1 MKIVLATGNQGKVV
15 EMQQTLQEFGFE
27 VIPQSEFAIP
37 EAVEDGLT
45 FVENALKKARH
56 ACLETGLPAIADDS
70 GLEVDAL
77 QGAPGIYSSRYAQG
91 PNDQTSDANANNQK
105 LLRALEN
112 VTDRTARF
120 QCVIVYMQHANDPT
134 PIICQGTWE
143 GEIARAASG
152 TNGFGYD
159 PLFYVPS
166 EQQHA
171 AQLSAET
178 KKQLSHR
185 GQALASLKVALQ
197 NA

>member
-105 LLRALEN
+105 LLSALEN

>member
-56 ACLETGLPAIADDS
+56 ACLGTGFPAIADDS

-91 PNDQTSDANANNQK
+91 PNDHTSDANANNQK
-105 LLRALEN
+105 LLSALEN

>member
-56 ACLETGLPAIADDS
+56 ACLGTGFPAIADDS

-105 LLRALEN
+105 LLSALEN

>member
-15 EMQQTLQEFGFE
+15 EMQQTLQEIGFE

-56 ACLETGLPAIADDS
+56 ACLGTGFPAIADDS

-91 PNDQTSDANANNQK
+91 PNDEISNANANNQK
-105 LLRALEN
+105 LLSALEN